1 MKCWFPL
8 LFFFSFLN
16 WKFWWIFWVG
26 CCGVMLCVPSLTLG
40 QHLTPLLTWFIDDRY
55 MLLTFYLLDKMCV
68 SIWCCIGCDW
78 WLRKFLYAISLAE
91 SIRQVVW
98 VSGYMNTLM
107 ASSCVCELWWLG
119 NLSTQPRRLCR
130 RLRAGY
136 NFLLYIQLNTNV
148 CCVLRRK
155 CLYGMC
161 SLVSMQCTCCGA

>member
-1 MKCWFPL
+1 VVLCCVCPPLPWGSTWHPCCHGLLMIGTCCSPFICWT
-8 LFFFSFLN
+8 
-16 WKFWWIFWVG
+16 K
-26 CCGVMLCVPSLTLG
+26 
-40 QHLTPLLTWFIDDRY
+40 
-55 MLLTFYLLDKMCV
+55 CV
-68 SIWCCIGCDW
+68 SIWSCVGCDW
-78 WLRKFLYAISLAE
+78 WLRNFLYAISLAE

-161 SLVSMQCTCCGA
+161 SLVSMQCTCYNNNNNIAFFPKQVGVG